1 MCCKLLISFLLTV
14 FVKLLSSTCDIL
26 QLPLHV
32 APLLN
37 FVRRNTRVT
46 CRKKSSYPSI
56 LPVSKAELFSGV
68 NWLSVYL
75 MNSERCSTSI
85 SPSRQQWLSS
95 HQSSCANQSK
105 DSEASIL
112 PLSSILKRCQAAAF
126 NCSILLFSAL
136 HHHSTGI
143 YKQQL
148 FSKGRHGEPGYN
160 AEKNTHY
167 CKLKSLNKSPTVK
180 QSLLRLHC

>member
-37 FVRRNTRVT
+37 FVRRSHMQ
-46 CRKKSSYPSI
+46 KKVFLSFNPSSSQGRAV
-56 LPVSKAELFSGV
+56 LWSELVICLLDEF
-68 NWLSVYL
+68 WKMLHFH
-75 MNSERCSTSI
+75 I
-85 SPSRQQWLSS
+85 PSRQQWLSS

-148 FSKGRHGEPGYN
+148 FSKGRHGKPGYN

>member
-56 LPVSKAELFSGV
+56 LPVAKAELFSGV

-85 SPSRQQWLSS
+85 SPVANSGWAPTRAPVQIKVRTARHQFCHSVLFWRDARQQ
-95 HQSSCANQSK
+95 
-105 DSEASIL
+105 
-112 PLSSILKRCQAAAF
+112 
-126 NCSILLFSAL
+126 
-136 HHHSTGI
+136 HSTA
-143 YKQQL
+143 L
-148 FSKGRHGEPGYN
+148 FCCLVPCIITPLVYTSSNCFPKGDMGSQVTMQRR
-160 AEKNTHY
+160 T
-167 CKLKSLNKSPTVK
+167 LITVN
-180 QSLLRLHC
+180 